1 MAASQQPSPPWPAF
15 TQLLQLMAALEADV
29 ADQHTTLTAVRDS
42 QERLR
47 QRVAALRQARPEEQR
62 LEHEAQRANSF
73 ALLGRLAAGLA
84 HELRN
89 PLGVIFL
96 HVELLE
102 EEWHR
107 PSADRAIQVTESLND
122 IKMHLLRLDD
132 RIRDY
137 LSLLQLERLEYTR
150 HDLGAVVQAWV
161 VEWQAQAQA
170 RRVKLAVEHL
180 EQLGIVALHPSTFS
194 RAVRNLVL
202 NALEAMPQGGTVTLA
217 GEGRATEVQL
227 HVCDGG
233 SGIPAAQLPQIF
245 DPLYTTKPGGTGLGL
260 YLVQQIVAAHGGQV
274 GVESVEGEGTTVTIT
289 LPRAAA
295 A

>member
-1 MAASQQPSPPWPAF
+1 MAASQQPPPPWPAF

-260 YLVQQIVAAHGGQV
+260 YLVQQIVAAHRGQV

>member
-1 MAASQQPSPPWPAF
+1 MAASQQPPPPWPAF

-89 PLGVIFL
+89 PLGAIFL

-260 YLVQQIVAAHGGQV
+260 YLVQQIVTAHGGQV